1 MFGKKDSDNKQ
12 DSDLIV
18 LRTASN
24 NYELGLIE
32 GLLEDHHIPFL
43 VQDRGVGGYLRI
55 YAGSSIYGT
64 DIMVGKT
71 YFDQAKAIM
80 DEVDWDETS
89 QVSEVELE
97 KAAEEAAEDETE

>member
-1 MFGKKDSDNKQ
+1 MFGKKDTDNKQ
-12 DSDLIV
+12 DSDLIL

-32 GLLEDHHIPFL
+32 GLLEDNHIPYL
-43 VQDRGVGGYLRI
+43 VQDRGVGGYLRN

-80 DEVDWDETS
+80 DEVDWDENS
-89 QVSEVELE
+89 QMTDEELG
-97 KAAEEAAEDETE
+97 KVAEEATEEQ

>member
-1 MFGKKDSDNKQ
+1 MFGKKDTDNKQ
-12 DSDLIV
+12 DSDLIL

-32 GLLEDHHIPFL
+32 GLLEDNHIPYL

-80 DEVDWDETS
+80 DEVDWDENS
-89 QVSEVELE
+89 QMTDEELG
-97 KAAEEAAEDETE
+97 KAAEEATEEQ